1 MINQING
8 LITACEPHCIT
19 ILVNNSLGFGV
30 SVPNENKFALNQTVQ
45 LLIHFH
51 WSADNGPALYGFE
64 TAEERQVFKLIISC
78 SGVGPK
84 IGLAALHHLSAST
97 ILSAI
102 ATNDVKVLSS
112 VSGIGTKK
120 AENIIVQL
128 KDKAEKLLLEN
139 PSLAQDNCAARNVT
153 EMTQVLTSLNYSRQ
167 EIGAALD
174 YVKAQ
179 PDYQSLAFDGLLRKA
194 LSFLSKRL

>member
-1 MINQING
+1 MIDLING
-8 LITACEPHCIT
+8 LITACEPHRIV
-19 ILVNNSLGFGV
+19 ILVNNALGFGV
-30 SVPNENKFALNQTVQ
+30 NVPNENRFALNQSVS

-51 WSADNGPALYGFE
+51 WNADNGPTLYGFE
-64 TAEERQVFKLIISC
+64 TLEERQVFQLIISC
-78 SGVGPK
+78 SGIGPK

-102 ATNDVKVLSS
+102 ATNDVKILSS

-139 PSLAQDNCAARNVT
+139 PSLTQDNCAARDVT
-153 EMTQVLTSLNYSRQ
+153 EVTQVLISLNYSRQ

-174 YVKAQ
+174 YVKGQ
-179 PDYQSLAFDGLLRKA
+179 PDYKNLAFDGFLRKA